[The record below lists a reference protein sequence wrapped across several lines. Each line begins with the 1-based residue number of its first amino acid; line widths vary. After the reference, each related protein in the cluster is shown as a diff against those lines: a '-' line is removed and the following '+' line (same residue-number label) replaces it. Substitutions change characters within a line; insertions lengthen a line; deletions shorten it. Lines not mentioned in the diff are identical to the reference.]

1 MASSRRFQ
9 LGNHFALMSLFDRF
23 CLVVLAM
30 GLATMTLALQ
40 TAEGQ
45 SVQHAPD
52 FASICPRVATLEDSK
67 AIETIV
73 LPFGDMD
80 IDNDGKT
87 EGVAEVIQGSLGV
100 HAIAVA
106 RGGAAAQSKTCD
118 GCADAFTNRVHVV
131 AVDGRNYVIEYSSG
145 YLARLWEM
153 SPDGSGTARCWFQP
167 QHVPQ
172 IEAAL
177 DPPLCE
183 AALNGTVGRVPMKTL
198 PRKQQAPMLA
208 VPELAIYPFNS
219 RRASESFR
227 ADLDN
232 DGTEEDV
239 IQLAISSVSCRSKH
253 AIMILDA
260 AGMPEISARNRT
272 LSTAQADSCHTP
284 HYGVIEFHG
293 KLYLEGTIKRDHT
306 TPEGAPAR
314 PFWTILELTSNTM
327 RELCRFRFQSTIT
340 SFVAG

>member
-1 MASSRRFQ
+1 
-9 LGNHFALMSLFDRF
+9 MSLLNRF
-23 CLVVLAM
+23 CTTGLVMLLA
-30 GLATMTLALQ
+30 AVTLALRM
-40 TAEGQ
+40 AHGQ
-45 SVQHAPD
+45 SAQSTPD
-52 FASICPRVATLEDSK
+52 FASICPRVAALEDSK
-67 AIETIV
+67 AIESIV

-87 EGVAEVIQGSLGV
+87 EIVTEVIEGSLGV

-106 RGGAAAQSKTCD
+106 RGGAEAQSTTCD
-118 GCADAFTNRVHVV
+118 GCASAFTNRVRVV
-131 AVDGRNYVIEYSSG
+131 AVDGRNYVIEYSGG

-153 SPDGSGTARCWFQP
+153 SADGSGTARCWFQP

-219 RRASESFR
+219 RRVSEAFR

-260 AGMPEISARNRT
+260 AGLPEISARNRA
-272 LSTAQADSCHTP
+272 LSAAQADSCHTP
-284 HYGVIEFHG
+284 HYGVIEFDG
-293 KLYLEGTIKRDHT
+293 RLYIEGIVRRND
-306 TPEGAPAR
+306 PPPDAAPAR
-314 PFWTILELTSNTM
+314 PFWNVLELASSTT
-327 RELCRFRFQSTIT
+327 RELCRFRFESSTT
-340 SFVAG
+340 SYLAGE